1 MTQMPDAVAASA
13 LDRARIA
20 VYATFFVSG
29 AALGVW
35 AANIPA
41 LKSGLALDDSQLGL
55 VLLAAGMGAVVA
67 MPTAGA
73 LAHRF
78 GAVPICVLAGL
89 LLSFALALPPHAPNG
104 PALGLS
110 AGLIGLGV
118 GMIDIAMNAQ
128 AAAVERAYG
137 RPIMSSIHA
146 FFSIGG
152 LFGGAAAAGLIG
164 LGFTPPLGMGLP
176 ALALAATTLLAGRY
190 LDFGGEAPREAGP
203 AFRLPNAAVLGLGLL
218 AVCSF
223 LCEGAMMEWSA
234 VFLRDVAG
242 APLGLAAG
250 GYAAFSAAM
259 VVSRLLGDRIVH
271 ALGTA
276 RAVGVSGAVSAA
288 GLLILTLA
296 PDPWVAYAGIVIA
309 GFGFGNI
316 VPPLFSAA
324 TRTPGVPPA
333 AALAMVASMG
343 YAVGLAGPP
352 AIGFVSDA
360 VGLRFGFAI
369 LVAAALVIALGA
381 GRAMRPVSPPRA
393 PRRG

>member
-1 MTQMPDAVAASA
+1 MTPPANVGVASA
-13 LDRARIA
+13 LARARIA
-20 VYATFFVSG
+20 VHSIFLVSG
-29 AALGVW
+29 ASLGVW
-35 AANIPA
+35 AAHIPA
-41 LKSGLALDDSQLGL
+41 LKSGLGLDDSELGL
-55 VLLAAGMGAVVA
+55 VLFSTGVGAVVA

-73 LAHRF
+73 LVHRF
-78 GAVPICVLAGL
+78 GAVRICVAAGL
-89 LLSFALALPPHAPNG
+89 LLSLALALPPHAPNG
-104 PALGLS
+104 PLLGLS
-110 AGLIGLGV
+110 AALIGLGV

-128 AAAVERAYG
+128 AAAIERAYG

-152 LFGGAAAAGLIG
+152 LVGGAAGAGLIG
-164 LGFTPPLGMGLP
+164 LGAPPPFGMGLP
-176 ALALAATTLLAGRY
+176 ALALAATTLAAARW
-190 LDFGGEAPREAGP
+190 LDFGGDEPREAGP

-259 VVSRLLGDRIVH
+259 VVSRLIGDRIVH

-276 RAVGVSGAVSAA
+276 RAVALSGAVSAT

-296 PDPWVAYAGIVIA
+296 PDPLVAYAGIVIA

-324 TRTPGVPPA
+324 TRAPGVPPA

-360 VGLRFGFAI
+360 VGLRYGFAI

-381 GRAMRPVSPPRA
+381 GRAMRPVSLPRA
-393 PRRG
+393 LRRG